1 MVEICDFT
9 CELLN
14 FRSDDCQLDDQ
25 LEDAILEEEKYEL
38 EPGSG
43 EIEHDELTVED
54 FSDNEDYEYYYGHGE
69 NYCLRICNFSPKI
82 SNSSILIK
90 F

>member
-69 NYCLRICNFSPKI
+69 FFSQNMQFFAK
-82 SNSSILIK
+82 NIK
-90 F
+90 FFNFD